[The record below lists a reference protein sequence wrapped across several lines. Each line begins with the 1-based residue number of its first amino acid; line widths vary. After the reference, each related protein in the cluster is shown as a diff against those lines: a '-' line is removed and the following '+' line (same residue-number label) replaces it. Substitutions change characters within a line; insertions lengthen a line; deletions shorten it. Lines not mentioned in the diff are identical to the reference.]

1 MNELHAPRHSPSV
14 RQKTMM
20 VPARGES
27 LPVTSAA
34 PSIIQ
39 QEATYPLD
47 RANRI
52 INKIEHASLLKTTG
66 SCDDPTLQSRN
77 SGMNTTR
84 ATDGTQ
90 EVAAVKGHGR

>member
-47 RANRI
+47 RAN
-52 INKIEHASLLKTTG
+52 KIMNRMEQASLLKTTG
-66 SCDDPTLQSRN
+66 SCDDPTLQRRN
-77 SGMNTTR
+77 SGTNTTR
-84 ATDGTQ
+84 AAAGIH
-90 EVAAVKGHGR
+90 EFAAVNGHGR